1 MIEESKELLKAM
13 GIPVVQAFGEGE
25 AEAAYLCKV
34 KEEVYA
40 SASQDYDSL
49 LFGAPKLIRNLTLS
63 RKRKT
68 YSGYVEI
75 KIELIKLDDVLNSL
89 EIDFGPVDLSW
100 DFGWDRL

>member
-1 MIEESKELLKAM
+1 MVRLDNEMIEESKELLKAM

-63 RKRKT
+63 RKEK
-68 YSGYVEI
+68 
-75 KIELIKLDDVLNSL
+75 LIQGMLKLK
-89 EIDFGPVDLSW
+89 
-100 DFGWDRL
+100 